1 MKIEEEYRFVP
12 DTSYSYDEPAQSS
25 CTRVEQAE
33 YATIRR
39 RAMKLLIE
47 DRKRGRLADPPN
59 SQRAGLLQVLSETPE
74 HRPPL
79 APARL
84 VTQGQMQIF
93 STKIFDLSL

>member
-47 DRKRGRLADPPN
+47 DRRRDRLTNAPRT
-59 SQRAGLLQVLSETPE
+59 QIIGMLSD
-74 HRPPL
+74 
-79 APARL
+79 
-84 VTQGQMQIF
+84 VG
-93 STKIFDLSL
+93 